1 MTPEQHA
8 RIEQRFQQ
16 ALTLTADQR
25 SDFLQRNE
33 ADPQVRAAVERLLA
47 HCATEDGAD
56 PVLGRL
62 AQALHATAAAPQAP
76 LPQTIGA
83 YRLLRELGS
92 GGMGTVYLAEREA
105 GDGMQR
111 VALKLLHGQSGDT
124 AQRRMARERG
134 LLASLDHPL
143 IARHIDGGTSAQG
156 QPYLVMDYIDG
167 ASLHEYLAQSPGGL
181 RERLQLFLRLCAA
194 VDHAHRRLVL
204 HRDLKPSNVI
214 VRGDGTPV
222 LLDFGIATLIDCDD
236 DPART
241 VTVAFTPGYS
251 APEQRRGDAATTA
264 TDVFG
269 LGVLL
274 FDLVTGRRLSELRG
288 HDAAVPAP
296 SASVESTTL
305 RRSLRGD
312 LDRIVLTACAED
324 PGERYASAVAL
335 ADDVQR
341 HLDGQP
347 VAAARGGAV
356 YRLRKFVGR
365 HRLATA
371 ASVLAVLVASGFVWR
386 LDNERARAVAAE
398 RTAQAARERA
408 EREAQYTEASRKFL
422 ESVLA
427 ETAPEAVRGA
437 PVSVS
442 ALLARATGKLQA
454 DTRQDPRTRAIAWLT
469 IAEVQHAIRDP
480 QASLRAVDAADAAIA
495 RLDRDDPELR
505 VRLLSARGSALQG
518 MERPDQAMAAHR
530 EALALRE
537 RQGADA
543 ATLGRAYMDYIG
555 SALQAAQDQEVER
568 AIQRATAI
576 LDASGEAA
584 PELRLELTIAAIS
597 PALAAGDL
605 PRAERHLQRA
615 RALAAPVWPADH
627 PSRLILH
634 RLAGELRGEQLR
646 YDEALRETQE
656 ALRIART
663 VFGERSRNTM
673 EMESELGDR
682 YHQIG
687 RLPEAVEHS
696 ERALRIGTDLGLDP
710 RLLAKLQ
717 IGLASV
723 YGESMGEPARAIELL
738 DQALQSMQ
746 AYGDEPDLRPWRM
759 SALNVRAMSQV
770 ALKRDAA
777 ALLDYEAALALART
791 RADSRQLISIQL
803 RMVRPLIRERR
814 YERAQQLLD
823 ESERLVAQ
831 GPPEHKNFEPGLLAL
846 KADLAFKRGDL
857 AAASQRVKLALAA
870 AAASPA
876 YDPLMIANVQLMA
889 AEIAHARGERQSA
902 RDLLKHAT
910 AAYDAGLPPGA
921 VQRVRAEQLRRKLSG

>member
-8 RIEQRFQQ
+8 RIEQRFQE

-25 SDFLQRNE
+25 SEFLQRSE
-33 ADPQVRAAVERLLA
+33 PDPQVRAAVERLLA
-47 HCATEDGAD
+47 HCATQD
-56 PVLGRL
+56 PSDPLRDRM
-62 AQALHATAAAPQAP
+62 AEALRAMAAAPQTP

-92 GGMGTVYLAEREA
+92 GGMGTVYLAERAA
-105 GDGMQR
+105 GDGVQR
-111 VALKLLHGQSGDT
+111 VALKLLHGPSGDT

-143 IARHIDGGTSAQG
+143 IARHIDGGTSEQG

-167 ASLHEYLAQSPGGL
+167 ASLHEHLTQAPGGL
-181 RERLQLFLRLCAA
+181 RERLQLFLRLCEA

-214 VRGDGTPV
+214 VRGDGAPV
-222 LLDFGIATLIDCDD
+222 LLDFGIATLIDADD
-236 DPART
+236 GPART

-251 APEQRRGDAATTA
+251 APEQRRGEAATTA

-269 LGVLL
+269 LGALL

-288 HDAAVPAP
+288 RDAAVPVP
-296 SASVESTTL
+296 SASVEAGAL
-305 RRSLRGD
+305 RRTLRGD
-312 LDRIVLTACAED
+312 LDRIVSTACAEA
-324 PGERYASAVAL
+324 PGERYPSVAAL
-335 ADDVQR
+335 ADDVRR

-347 VAAARGGAV
+347 VLAAHGGTV
-356 YRLRKFVGR
+356 YRLRKFIGR

-371 ASVLAVLVASGFVWR
+371 ASVLAVLMASGFVWR
-386 LDNERARAVAAE
+386 LNDERERAVVAE

-408 EREAQYTEASRKFL
+408 EQETQYTQASRKFL

-427 ETAPEAVRGA
+427 ETAPDEVRGA

-442 ALLARATGKLQA
+442 ALLARAADELQA

-469 IAEVQHAIRDP
+469 IAEVQDAIRDP
-480 QASLRAVDAADAAIA
+480 QASLRAVDAATAAMA
-495 RLDRDDPELR
+495 QLDPDDPELR
-505 VRLLSARGSALQG
+505 ARLLGARGSALQG
-518 MERPDQAMAAHR
+518 MERPEQAMAAHR
-530 EALALRE
+530 ELLTLRQ

-543 ATLGRAYMDYIG
+543 TTLGRAYVQYIA
-555 SALQAAQDQEVER
+555 SAIQANQDQEVER
-568 AIQRATAI
+568 AIQRATAV
-576 LDASGEAA
+576 LDAAGEAA
-584 PELRLELTIAAIS
+584 PELRLELAIAEIS
-597 PALAAGDL
+597 PALAVGDL
-605 PRAERHLQRA
+605 PRAERHLLRA
-615 RALAAPVWPADH
+615 RAMAAPVWPADH
-627 PSRLILH
+627 PGRLILH
-634 RLAGELRGEQLR
+634 RLAGQLRGSQLR
-646 YDEALRETQE
+646 HDQALREVQE
-656 ALRIART
+656 GLRIART
-663 VFGERSRNTM
+663 AFGERSRNTM
-673 EMESELGDR
+673 EMENELGGI
-682 YHQIG
+682 YHQMG

-696 ERALRIGTDLGLDP
+696 ERALRIGVDLGLDP

-717 IGLASV
+717 IDLASV
-723 YGESMGEPARAIELL
+723 YGESMGQPERAIELL
-738 DQALQSMQ
+738 DQALQWLQ
-746 AYGDEPDLRPWRM
+746 GYGDEPDVQPWRM
-759 SALNVRAMSQV
+759 RALSARAMSLV
-770 ALKRDAA
+770 TLKRDAA
-777 ALLDYEAALALART
+777 ALPDYEAAMALARDH
-791 RADSRQLISIQL
+791 ADSKQLISIQL

-823 ESERLVAQ
+823 EAEDRVAK
-831 GPPEHKNFEPGLLAL
+831 GPAEHKNFVPGLLAL

-857 AAASQRVKLALAA
+857 ALASQRVRQALDA

-889 AEIAHARGERQSA
+889 AEIAHARGERRSA
-902 RDLLKHAT
+902 RELLEHAT

>member
-8 RIEQRFQQ
+8 RIEQRFQE

-33 ADPQVRAAVERLLA
+33 PDPQVRAAVERLLA
-47 HCATEDGAD
+47 HCATEGRTD

-62 AQALHATAAAPQAP
+62 AEALHTAAPMPPHA
-76 LPQTIGA
+76 IGA

-105 GDGMQR
+105 GDGVQR
-111 VALKLLHGQSGDT
+111 VALKLLHGACGDT
-124 AQRRMARERG
+124 ARRRMARERG

-167 ASLHEYLAQSPGGL
+167 APLHEHLARSPGSL

-214 VRGDGTPV
+214 VRGDGAPV
-222 LLDFGIATLIDCDD
+222 LLDFGIATLIDGGDG
-236 DPART
+236 PAHT
-241 VTVAFTPGYS
+241 VTVAFTPGYG
-251 APEQRRGDAATTA
+251 APEQRRGDPATTA

-274 FDLVTGRRLSELRG
+274 FDLITGRRLSQLRG
-288 HDAAVPAP
+288 PDAAVPAP
-296 SASVESTTL
+296 SVSVEATAL
-305 RRSLRGD
+305 RRALRGD

-324 PGERYASAVAL
+324 PGERYPSAVAL

-347 VAAARGGAV
+347 VVAAHGGAV

-371 ASVLAVLVASGFVWR
+371 ASLLAMLVASGLVWR
-386 LDNERARAVAAE
+386 LDNERDRAVAAE
-398 RTAQAARERA
+398 HTAQAARARA

-427 ETAPEAVRGA
+427 ETAPDAVRGA

-442 ALLARATGKLQA
+442 ALLARAADKLQA

-469 IAEVQHAIRDP
+469 IAEVQEAIRDP
-480 QASLRAVDAADAAIA
+480 QASLRAVDAADAAIV

-505 VRLLSARGSALQG
+505 ARLLSARGSALQG
-518 MERPDQAMAAHR
+518 MERPEQAMATHR
-530 EALALRE
+530 ELLALRE

-543 ATLGRAYMDYIG
+543 TTLAQAYVDYIA

-568 AIQRATAI
+568 AVRRATAI
-576 LDASGEAA
+576 LDAGGEAA
-584 PELRLELTIAAIS
+584 PELRLELTIASIA
-597 PALAAGDL
+597 PALAADDL
-605 PRAERHLQRA
+605 PRAERQLLRA

-627 PSRLILH
+627 PSRLVLH
-634 RLAGELRGEQLR
+634 RLAGQLRSEQLR
-646 YDEALRETQE
+646 LDEALREAQE
-656 ALRIART
+656 GLRIARSAY
-663 VFGERSRNTM
+663 GERSRNTM
-673 EMESELGDR
+673 EMESELGDI
-682 YHQIG
+682 YHQMG
-687 RLPEAVEHS
+687 RLQEAVEHS
-696 ERALRIGTDLGLDP
+696 ERALRIGIDLGLDP

-717 IGLASV
+717 IALASV
-723 YGESMGEPARAIELL
+723 YGESMGEPVRAIELL
-738 DQALQSMQ
+738 DQALQWMQ
-746 AYGDEPDLRPWRM
+746 AYGDEPDLQPWRM
-759 SALNVRAMSQV
+759 RALNVRAMSQV

-777 ALLDYEAALALART
+777 AMPDYEAALALART
-791 RADSRQLISIQL
+791 HADPKQLISIQL

-814 YERAQQLLD
+814 YQRAQQLLD
-823 ESERLVAQ
+823 ESERRIAE

-857 AAASQRVKLALAA
+857 AAASRQVRRALAA

-921 VQRVRAEQLRRKLSG
+921 IQRVRAEQLRRKLSG